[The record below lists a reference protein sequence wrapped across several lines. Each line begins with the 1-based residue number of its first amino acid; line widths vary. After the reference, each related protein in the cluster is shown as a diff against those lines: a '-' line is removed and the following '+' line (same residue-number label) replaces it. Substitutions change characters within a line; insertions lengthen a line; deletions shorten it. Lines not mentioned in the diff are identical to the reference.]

1 MLPQEICILGLDA
14 GITGA
19 LAFFFPSAPGRGV
32 AEDLPV
38 AGGRIDV
45 VTLADRIRQM
55 APTVAIVEAVHSM
68 PRQGVSSS
76 FNFGVTY
83 GSIIGVLGALAVP
96 RHFVTPS
103 VWKRHF
109 KLSRDKEAS
118 RALALQRFPLTG
130 NHFARRRDHNRAE
143 AALLC
148 LYAHELK
155 LGQ

>member
-1 MLPQEICILGLDA
+1 MLPQEICIMGCDP

-19 LAFFFPSAPGRGV
+19 IAFFFPSAPGRVV

-38 AGGRIDV
+38 VNGRIDV

-55 APTVAIVEAVHSM
+55 SPNIAIVEAVGAR
-68 PRQGVSSS
+68 PGQGVSSM
-76 FNFGVTY
+76 FKFGVSY
-83 GSIIGVLGALAVP
+83 GCVIGVLGTLAVP

-103 VWKRHF
+103 TWKKYFH
-109 KLSRDKEAS
+109 LSSDKEGS
-118 RALALQRFPLTG
+118 RALALQRFPITG
-130 NHFARRRDHNRAE
+130 HHFARRRDHNRAE

-148 LYAHELK
+148 LYAWELK